1 MRRRRWLVAVALL
14 AAGCSSSTPTKK
26 KKSGKLSSRQRMNRG
41 PQGFGDVLVTAYI
54 EDLKTGPATKQ
65 IAAAQEL
72 GNMGSGAKAAL
83 PVLEKLASDSNP
95 KVSAAAKAAV
105 TAIKK
110 R

>member
-14 AAGCSSSTPTKK
+14 AAGCSSSTKK
-26 KKSGKLSSRQRMNRG
+26 KKSGKMTGRQRMNRG
-41 PQGFGDVLVTAYI
+41 PQGFGDVLVPAYI
-54 EDLKTGPATKQ
+54 EDLKTGPAAKQ

-72 GNMGSGAKAAL
+72 ANMGSNARAAL
-83 PVLEKLASDSNP
+83 PALEKLAADRNP